1 MAKSIFGAYDIRG
14 LYPEQVNETL
24 AEQLVPAFKAV
35 IKPGKIVIAH
45 DGRHG
50 SETIAATL
58 EAAFGKMEGYT
69 VEHAG
74 LATTPLF
81 YFLVNDMKAS
91 GGIMVT
97 ASHNPKE
104 YNGFKVVGPHAII
117 IPGTDIKKHTD
128 INL

>member
-24 AEQLVPAFKAV
+24 AKDLIPAFIAV

-50 SETIAATL
+50 SETIAETL
-58 EAAFGKMEGYT
+58 RNELKSANGYE
-69 VEHAG
+69 VVDAG
-74 LATTPLF
+74 LSTTPLF

-104 YNGFKVVGPHAII
+104 YNGFKVVGEHAII
-117 IPGTDIKKHTD
+117 IPGTEIKKHTS
-128 INL
+128 ITL